1 MISVARTA
9 VAIDSW
15 CDFGRHGARLDLV
28 PSANAPR
35 LSRAKAQS
43 SLTPGLHKTGK
54 APALGVPGLQCEGCQ
69 FSHGNLR
76 IQKRAPAEADARGL
90 TLIFT
95 TLRNDR

>member
-35 LSRAKAQS
+35 LSRAEAQS
-43 SLTPGLHKTGK
+43 SLPTPGLHKTGK
-54 APALGVPGLQCEGCQ
+54 PRRWEYRG
-69 FSHGNLR
+69 FSA
-76 IQKRAPAEADARGL
+76 RAAS
-90 TLIFT
+90 
-95 TLRNDR
+95 